1 MRAEPFTHDEIATL
15 DTLIPNMDYPLR
27 DALKHQEVQMQANS
41 SSLTGLRNR
50 ASLQGVLGRADAALE
65 QAKNHVEIG
74 FALRP
79 PRTLATT
86 DDTARRV

>member
-50 ASLQGVLGRADAALE
+50 ASLQGRPGTRGRGTRTSEKSRRNRVCVATAPDAG
-65 QAKNHVEIG
+65 NN
-74 FALRP
+74 
-79 PRTLATT
+79 
-86 DDTARRV
+86 